1 MAESKRDLIPEH
13 FASIEEAGDFW
24 DIHDLTDYTDLA
36 EEVTATI
43 DLQRRRYLV
52 ALMPD
57 LAMRLGVE
65 ARRQGVSAE
74 TLLNLWLNER
84 LRATVA

>member
-24 DIHDLTDYTDLA
+24 DTHELTDYTDLA

>member
-24 DIHDLTDYTDLA
+24 DTHDLTDYMDLT

-52 ALMPD
+52 ALAPD
-57 LAMRLGVE
+57 IAMRLGVE

-84 LRATVA
+84 LRATIA

>member
-1 MAESKRDLIPEH
+1 M
-13 FASIEEAGDFW
+13 
-24 DIHDLTDYTDLA
+24 DLT

-52 ALMPD
+52 ALAPD
-57 LAMRLGVE
+57 IAMRLGVE

-84 LRATVA
+84 LRATIA

>member
-13 FASIEEAGDFW
+13 FASIEEAGHFW
-24 DIHDLTDYTDLA
+24 DTHDLTDYTDLT

>member
-1 MAESKRDLIPEH
+1 MAESKRDPVPEH

-24 DIHDLTDYTDLA
+24 DTHDLTDYSDLT

-52 ALMPD
+52 ALAPD

-84 LRATVA
+84 LRDTAA

>member
-1 MAESKRDLIPEH
+1 MAESKRDPIPEH

-24 DIHDLTDYTDLA
+24 DTHDLTDYTDLT

-52 ALMPD
+52 ALAPD
-57 LAMRLGVE
+57 LAMRLGIE

-84 LRATVA
+84 LRTTPA